1 MIKSLFST
9 LAMIML
15 VAAAATHARAQEWDR
30 AISLF
35 NQKQYRPAI
44 REFHSV
50 LKANPGYWQAWY
62 YIGASHFQLQG
73 YEDTIDAFANY
84 IKAAEK
90 DEKAMAL
97 GYYFTGLAEYQLKQ
111 YDKAIV
117 TLTKYISTTERLQQ
131 KVEPAS
137 RAALAR
143 SYLFTNRFREAIP
156 IFTAITAENRTDAKN
171 YYYIGFAQHK
181 LNQIDQAVAALNQA
195 LAINPKDAD
204 SLVLVGN
211 IYLMRS
217 KQSPAMIKQAISI
230 GERLLAVQDTESAWG
245 LLGQAYLVDQQYAKA
260 APLLDKFAR
269 AHADSSGAWFSL
281 GIALSRS
288 DQWKPA
294 AAALEQT
301 VKLAPTN
308 AGAFLEMGYV
318 YESDKQFDKALVAYQ
333 RAFELSGRKDETA
346 RASIDRVKQAM
357 GQPN

>member
-1 MIKSLFST
+1 MIKRFSLT
-9 LAMIML
+9 LAMMIV
-15 VAAAATHARAQEWDR
+15 VAASATHALAQEWER
-30 AISLF
+30 AVSLF

-44 REFHSV
+44 REFHAV

-90 DEKAMAL
+90 DEKAQAL

-111 YDKAIV
+111 YDKAIAS
-117 TLTKYISTTERLQQ
+117 LTRYISMSERLQQ
-131 KVEPAS
+131 KIEPAS

-143 SYLFTNRFREAIP
+143 SYIFTSRFKEAIP
-156 IFTAITAENRTDAKN
+156 VFTAVTAENKTDAKN
-171 YYYIGFAQHK
+171 FYYLGFAQQR
-181 LNQIDQAVAALNQA
+181 LNQTDQAIAALNQA
-195 LAINPKDAD
+195 LAISPKDVD
-204 SLVLVGN
+204 SLALLGN
-211 IYLMRS
+211 IYLARS
-217 KQSPAMIKQAISI
+217 RQNPAMTKQAISV
-230 GERLLAVQDTESAWG
+230 GERLLAAQDGEAAWG

-288 DQWKPA
+288 EQWKPA
-294 AAALEQT
+294 AAALEQA
-301 VKLAPTN
+301 VKLAPNN
-308 AGAFLEMGYV
+308 ASAFLEMGYV
-318 YESDKQFDKALVAYQ
+318 YESDKEFDKALASYQ
-333 RAFELSGRKDETA
+333 RAYELSGRKDESA
-346 RASIDRVKQAM
+346 RASIDRVKQAK